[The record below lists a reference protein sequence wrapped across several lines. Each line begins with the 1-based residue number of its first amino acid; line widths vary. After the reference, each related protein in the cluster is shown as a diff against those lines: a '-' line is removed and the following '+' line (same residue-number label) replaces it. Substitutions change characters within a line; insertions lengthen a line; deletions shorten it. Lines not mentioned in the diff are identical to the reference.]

1 MKKKLAGAWLCTIIM
16 ATALF
21 GCALSTKTGNDP
33 VNTPDEEP
41 EQTNTTVSNETV
53 PDQEEPDDTVAGG
66 RKIAI
71 SMPAQS
77 VQRWVSDSE
86 KMKQELEAKGYEVD
100 IQFAEDD
107 PKQQAAQMESFV
119 QEKADCI
126 IVVPIDSKELTA
138 AAEEAKKA
146 EIPVIAYDRL
156 LMDTDAIY
164 YYATFDHKGVG
175 RMIGQKIERQA
186 GLEDLSNG
194 AYKTI
199 EFFMGDQEDSDYNLI
214 YQGLMEVLQPYLD
227 DGRLICKSG
236 RTSFEDTSISEWS
249 QETARE
255 WCKNYL
261 AGYYT
266 DEELDICATAYDGFA
281 YGCKEALQA
290 AGYIDDNWPVISG
303 QDCEMQA
310 CRNILDGTQSFSV
323 YKDSGLLA
331 QKCVAMIDAVISEI
345 EPEINDTEQYHNHV
359 LTVPTYVCTPVAV
372 DKDNL
377 QEVLIDSGYYTKEQ
391 IEDAE

>member
-199 EFFMGDQEDSDYNLI
+199 EFFMGDQEDSDSNLI

-266 DEELDICATAYDGFA
+266 DEELDI
-281 YGCKEALQA
+281 
-290 AGYIDDNWPVISG
+290 WRR
-303 QDCEMQA
+303 
-310 CRNILDGTQSFSV
+310 CRQPDILTIT
-323 YKDSGLLA
+323 GL
-331 QKCVAMIDAVISEI
+331 
-345 EPEINDTEQYHNHV
+345 
-359 LTVPTYVCTPVAV
+359 
-372 DKDNL
+372 
-377 QEVLIDSGYYTKEQ
+377 
-391 IEDAE
+391 